1 MKRILVWAI
10 AGLLVVGTATLI
22 IANTEQHQGAALI
35 AGDVPVTEDQVRTKL
50 QSDGWSD
57 VQIQRD
63 GRYFQVTAVKSGQ
76 ASKKMAVDSQTG
88 RLRSNDDDDD
98 DD

>member
-1 MKRILVWAI
+1 MKRIFVWAI
-10 AGLLVVGTATLI
+10 AGLFVVATASLI
-22 IANTEQHQGAALI
+22 VANTEQHPGTALI

-76 ASKKMAVDSQTG
+76 ASKMAVDSQTG